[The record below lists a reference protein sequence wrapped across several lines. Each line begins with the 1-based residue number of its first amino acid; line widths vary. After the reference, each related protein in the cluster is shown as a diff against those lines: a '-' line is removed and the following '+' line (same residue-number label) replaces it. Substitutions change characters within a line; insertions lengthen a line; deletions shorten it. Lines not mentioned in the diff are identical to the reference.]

1 MQNHIGV
8 CLLSCMI
15 HLWLF
20 FSSVQVVEDELIKYH
35 METIVEVAYVYFTT
49 GHIYIVYSLLD
60 QAFRVFVI
68 LTWY

>member
-1 MQNHIGV
+1 
-8 CLLSCMI
+8 MI

-49 GHIYIVYSLLD
+49 GHIYIDMSL
-60 QAFRVFVI
+60 
-68 LTWY
+68 